1 MLHYILIFI
10 LSLLV
15 LIKSADLFVNSA
27 EKIGLA
33 FKISPFIVGVTIV
46 ALGTSLPELMTSIFA
61 VFMGQ
66 PKIVIANVIGSNIA
80 NIFLVVGLSA
90 IFAKVLTVQ
99 KSLVDLDAPL
109 LISTTA
115 LFIFI
120 MIDGVVVAWEGILL
134 LSAFIT
140 YLLYIIYSR
149 KKETDKPQT
158 KEDEKISPKVVALL
172 LLGGVGLP
180 IGSYFTINSV
190 VEIASALNIAPS
202 LVAIIAVAIG
212 TSLPELIVSVRAAMA
227 NKCEIA
233 LGNVFGSNVFNIL
246 LVAGIPSLIRP
257 LPTDNLTF
265 SLGLP
270 FLAVATL
277 LFVVSSISKKIHI
290 WEGMIYFLIY
300 ILFVIKLIGF

>member
-1 MLHYILIFI
+1 
-10 LSLLV
+10 
-15 LIKSADLFVNSA
+15 
-27 EKIGLA
+27 
-33 FKISPFIVGVTIV
+33 
-46 ALGTSLPELMTSIFA
+46 LPELMTSIFA

-66 PKIVIANVIGSNIA
+66 PEIVIANVIGSNIA

-115 LFIFI
+115 LFIFV

-149 KKETDKPQT
+149 KEETDKPQT

-190 VEIASALNIAPS
+190 IEIASALNIAPS

-233 LGNVFGSNVFNIL
+233 LGNIFGSNVFNIL

-257 LPTDNLTF
+257 LPIDNLTF

-290 WEGMIYFLIY
+290 WEGMIYLLIY
-300 ILFVIKLIGF
+300 ILFVIKLIGL